1 MGEKAKMKLSKTN
14 LSGKHAD
21 DGLNKGNNGNLPN
34 KLKMDDLDASFSSS
48 FGVRQ
53 GSGRSNR
60 NRDPGVESDE
70 EEDDMFKVSVTGIKR
85 PLKDLCF
92 CPEEELVASL
102 CSWLSLDK
110 VWERVLVA
118 S

>member
-1 MGEKAKMKLSKTN
+1 MTHKVDKMGEKAKMKLSKTN

-70 EEDDMFKVSVTGIKR
+70 EEDDMFKVSVTGMKAIER
-85 PLKDLCF
+85 RVFLPRRRVSC
-92 CPEEELVASL
+92 ELT
-102 CSWLSLDK
+102 
-110 VWERVLVA
+110 RNQP
-118 S
+118 